1 MLRTPTPSE
10 PVFLPISL
18 QNAVNMNEI
27 ASAGQAAQTSYSLG
41 LVVLSYAI
49 AVLGSFV
56 ALSAARRIRDGE
68 GIDWLNLLA
77 AGTALGGIGVW
88 SMHFTGM
95 LALKLGM
102 GSGYSMVETLISL
115 VAAVAATSGALAF
128 VARNPKSNARVLFAG
143 SLLGLG
149 VAFMHYLGMVGM
161 RFPGYIDWSWNVVA
175 VSVVIAMAAASAA
188 LWLAFRTR
196 KVALRAVAA
205 AVMGV
210 AVCAM
215 HYTGMAAANFICT
228 APGSERFATPRGF
241 GVISSMDLAVL
252 TPMMAIAL
260 GLLIAFDQ
268 VLQKNLSRHAIKKA

>member
-1 MLRTPTPSE
+1 
-10 PVFLPISL
+10 
-18 QNAVNMNEI
+18 MNEI
-27 ASAGQAAQTSYSLG
+27 ASAGQAAQTSYEMG
-41 LVVLSYAI
+41 LVALSYAI

-56 ALSAARRIRDGE
+56 ALSAARRVRDGE

-95 LALKLGM
+95 LALRLGM
-102 GSGYSMVETLISL
+102 GSGYSMAETLISL

-128 VARNPKSNARVLFAG
+128 VARNPKSTARVLVAG
-143 SLLGLG
+143 CLLGLG

-161 RFPGYIDWSWNVVA
+161 RFPGYIAWDWTVVA
-175 VSVVIAMAAASAA
+175 VSVLIAMAAASAA

-196 KVALRAVAA
+196 TLALRALAA

-215 HYTGMAAANFICT
+215 HYTGMAAADFICT
-228 APGSERFATPRGF
+228 TSDTLRFSTPTGF
-241 GVISSMDLAVL
+241 GVISAMDLAVL
-252 TPMMAIAL
+252 TPLAAVGMAV
-260 GLLIAFDQ
+260 LIGFDQ
-268 VLQKNLSRHAIKKA
+268 MLQRNLVARRPRGA

>member
-1 MLRTPTPSE
+1 
-10 PVFLPISL
+10 
-18 QNAVNMNEI
+18 MNEI
-27 ASAGQAAQTSYSLG
+27 ASTGQVAQTSYEMG
-41 LVVLSYAI
+41 LVALSYAI

-68 GIDWLNLLA
+68 AIHRLNLLA

-102 GSGYSMVETLISL
+102 GSGYSMAETLISL
-115 VAAVAATSGALAF
+115 VAAVGATSGALAF
-128 VARNPKSNARVLFAG
+128 VARDPQSTARVLGAG
-143 SLLGLG
+143 CVLGLG

-161 RFPGYIDWSWNVVA
+161 RFPGYITWSWDVVA
-175 VSVVIAMAAASAA
+175 VSVLIAVVAASAA

-196 KVALRAVAA
+196 SLALRGVAA

-215 HYTGMAAANFICT
+215 HYTGMGAAEFICT
-228 APGSERFATPRGF
+228 APDQRFSTPQGF

-252 TPMMAIAL
+252 VPLAAIGMAV
-260 GLLIAFDQ
+260 LIGFDQ
-268 VLQKNLSRHAIKKA
+268 MLQRNLTARPRRA